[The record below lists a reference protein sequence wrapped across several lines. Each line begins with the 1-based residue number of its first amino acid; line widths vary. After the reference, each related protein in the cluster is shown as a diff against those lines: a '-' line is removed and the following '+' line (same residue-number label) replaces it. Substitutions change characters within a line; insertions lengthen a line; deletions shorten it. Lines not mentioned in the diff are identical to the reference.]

1 MTLRFTHASHIAASL
16 ALLICPPVAA
26 QSGTVKPP
34 AKPTSKPSA
43 KPAPA
48 KPPVVQGTA
57 QLPGDNGKLGT
68 TYTLGK
74 IGADAVNFTLLRAEY
89 VLGPVTI
96 GETVHVA
103 KDGEKLLVLRY
114 TLHNP
119 AQGPLHAG
127 WETVSMTA
135 VDAQDRNHRWA
146 EVASRAG
153 TTERLDFDLKPA
165 QKVEAVT
172 VIVVPAAGPIPKL
185 ICQRTEGTPVLRYDL
200 RGVVAAVPDPWKDA
214 ADSTGATVATKIK
227 GAVGT
232 NYATGSWAIAV
243 DKFERATM
251 PPADVELEDGES
263 VLFAQVT
270 FTNPTTEERTLGW
283 SSAHANW
290 DDNEG
295 VEIAYNETLLRA
307 TRDERVD
314 TAVKPGQSMKAR
326 YFVKVPK
333 GASIKALRLREPE
346 SGRTVVF
353 EIPG

>member
-1 MTLRFTHASHIAASL
+1 MVHRSTRPLRVAA
-16 ALLICPPVAA
+16 ALLLAVAPASA
-26 QSGTVKPP
+26 QSAKGKPSAPKPP
-34 AKPTSKPSA
+34 AKPA
-43 KPAPA
+43 AA

-74 IGADAVNFTLLRAEY
+74 IGTDAVNFTLLKAEY

-103 KDGEKLLVLRY
+103 KEGEKLLLLRY

-172 VIVVPAAGPIPKL
+172 VIVVPASGPIPKL
-185 ICQRTEGTPVLRYDL
+185 ICQHTEGTPVLRYDL
-200 RGVVAAVPDPWKDA
+200 RGVAAVPDPWKDS
-214 ADSTGATVATKIK
+214 ADASGATLATKIK

-232 NYATGSWAIAV
+232 TYATGSWSVAV
-243 DKFERATM
+243 DKFEKATT

-263 VLFAQVT
+263 VLFAHVT

-283 SSAHANW
+283 PAVHAIW

-326 YFVKVPK
+326 FFVKVPK
-333 GASIKALRLREPE
+333 GAQIKALRLREPE
-346 SGRTVVF
+346 AGRTVVF
-353 EIPG
+353 EIAG